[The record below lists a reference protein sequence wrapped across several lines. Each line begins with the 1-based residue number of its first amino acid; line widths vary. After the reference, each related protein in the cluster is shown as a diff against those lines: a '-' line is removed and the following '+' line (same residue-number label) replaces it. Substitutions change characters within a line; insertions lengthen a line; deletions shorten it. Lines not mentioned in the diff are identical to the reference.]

1 MPRPRQTGSNDCA
14 IAVFREITGE
24 DADGAFA
31 RFYPYMK
38 GQAGFSREA
47 LSSCLTDA
55 GWLMTPY
62 EEIVQK
68 IIKPDG
74 TMSSAFGAFWTQF
87 QGATVVCYTKDDSK
101 MGHWIVVRSGG
112 VVLDPEPSAPENGEF
127 IVDYFKHVPVK
138 SIITS
143 ISLVARM

>member
-1 MPRPRQTGSNDCA
+1 
-14 IAVFREITGE
+14 VYREITGE
-24 DADGAFA
+24 DANAAFA

-47 LSSCLTDA
+47 LSPCLRDA

-62 EEIVQK
+62 EDTVRKLIEL
-68 IIKPDG
+68 DG
-74 TMSSAFGAFWTQF
+74 TLSSAFRTFWAQF
-87 QGATVVCYTKDDSK
+87 QGAAAVCYSKDDSK
-101 MGHWIVVRSGG
+101 LGHWIVVRSGG

-127 IVDYFKHVPVK
+127 IVDYFKQVPVK